1 MQVAFVVVMAD
12 EEEGRPPTG
21 WAQYDAWADGAGDDD
36 EDDKDYLFELFDSA
50 AEMDECLDKSWGSSM
65 MQGFVFSARNGTLP
79 LTEETVRKIANDDV
93 AWDDFRTD
101 LIVKIFE
108 NRATNTYNAARRIV
122 SYDNWKYEY
131 IKEMSR
137 KYPSHIR
144 DEVIAKK
151 QKWTGIVY
159 AFAIEFAKTLE
170 GSIATGGDD
179 LYSDVVQVLDKH
191 STWMPADENSKRK
204 LYYIAGFLIRAV
216 VNNAKQNISEDAI
229 ELFKSMASRNKEDA
243 IASELPTDDVEKREV
258 DNLLFASSA
267 FFDVVIKLE
276 CVFHHILGEKSIEK
290 FGPQIIADLEVCLN
304 DVDIGINSLVN
315 GCDDNDDVVNIRKR
329 VIEAYC
335 NMRGKDYVRQ
345 RRALSAF
352 NFTES
357 HRSTIGIIAKQAKD
371 NAEKKKAEEENN
383 NAVFDNDINVDA
395 MICRELK
402 AELKKRKLFV
412 SGNKGELQQRLK
424 DDIARRKRAE
434 QEGEG

>member
-1 MQVAFVVVMAD
+1 MHLQRSKAN
-12 EEEGRPPTG
+12 R
-21 WAQYDAWADGAGDDD
+21 
-36 EDDKDYLFELFDSA
+36 EL
-50 AEMDECLDKSWGSSM
+50 
-65 MQGFVFSARNGTLP
+65 
-79 LTEETVRKIANDDV
+79 
-93 AWDDFRTD
+93 
-101 LIVKIFE
+101 
-108 NRATNTYNAARRIV
+108 
-122 SYDNWKYEY
+122 DNWKYEY

-179 LYSDVVQVLDKH
+179 LYSDIVQVLDKH

-371 NAEKKKAEEENN
+371 NAE
-383 NAVFDNDINVDA
+383 I
-395 MICRELK
+395 ICISLLYPCCLFNIRSLHFESLNFISGK
-402 AELKKRKLFV
+402 HFPTLPVRFPTANKRH
-412 SGNKGELQQRLK
+412 ERC
-424 DDIARRKRAE
+424 RALSC
-434 QEGEG
+434 QDGV